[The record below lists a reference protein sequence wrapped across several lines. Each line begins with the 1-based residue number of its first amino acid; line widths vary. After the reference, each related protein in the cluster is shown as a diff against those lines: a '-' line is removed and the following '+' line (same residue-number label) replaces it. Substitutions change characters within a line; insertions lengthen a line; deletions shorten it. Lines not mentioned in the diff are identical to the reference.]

1 MNLVKQDPTL
11 IIYNASVHS
20 VNNEDEIFEAIALYN
35 NIIVALGDNDD
46 ILKLSNKSTK
56 LIDAEGKSVIPGII
70 DGHNHAWEAGL
81 MYDGVVL
88 FGINSI
94 EELQHKLKEKI
105 SKTNKGVW
113 IQGGSYVESQFVE
126 NRSPNKEDLD
136 KVSKDNPIVIE
147 RIFGACV
154 ANSLAL
160 KKAGITKD
168 TPNPKSGEIE
178 KDEITG
184 EPTGVLKGNAVLL
197 IRDVMTGPFGSDEF
211 GANKGEP
218 SIDLLEK
225 SILLALEH
233 YKTYGIT
240 SITEPGVSTSICR
253 AYHNLLKNGELSC
266 RIDLMPNWHGFTL
279 MQDEESLNKIFDT
292 YNFTS
297 GYGNQWIS
305 YSALKMAVDGGL
317 TSGTALKSW
326 PYKGESELRKFNLRL
341 DLEKLPKYVKK
352 AHDMGWDV
360 GIHVM
365 GDIAIKH
372 AVDAIY
378 DAVKSNP
385 RSHRHQIIHAYY
397 PSNDSIKKMSEV
409 GMIASVQGSFIYG
422 EADGYDEILPIDK
435 QNSFLPLRTYI
446 DNNIICNLSTDMPCA
461 DVNPFWNM
469 YAAVTRKGI
478 RGYRLGTIEK
488 ITIQEAL
495 RMMTINGAIQN
506 REEEYKGS
514 LEVGKLADIAV
525 LNKNLNEI
533 DEDEIKDIYVEKT
546 ILDGKIIYDR

>member
-1 MNLVKQDPTL
+1 MKLVKQEPTL

-20 VNNEDEIFEAIALYN
+20 VNKEDEMFEAIALYN
-35 NIIVALGDNDD
+35 NIIIALGDNED
-46 ILKLSNKSTK
+46 IIKLSNEHTR
-56 LIDAEGKSVIPGII
+56 LIDANGKSVIPGII
-70 DGHNHAWEAGL
+70 DGHNHVWEAGL

-94 EELQHKLKEKI
+94 EELQKKLKEKV
-105 SKTNKGVW
+105 SETSKGVW
-113 IQGGSYVESQFVE
+113 IQGGSYIESQFIE

-160 KKAGITKD
+160 KIAGITKD
-168 TPNPKSGEIE
+168 TPNPTNGEIE

-197 IRDVMTGPFGSDEF
+197 IREVMTGPFGSDEF

-225 SILLALEH
+225 SILLALKH

-240 SITEPGVSTSICR
+240 SITEPGVSGSICR
-253 AYHNLLKNGELSC
+253 AYHNLFKNGQLSC

-279 MQDEESLNKIFDT
+279 MQDEETLNKIFDT

-297 GYGNQWIS
+297 GYGNQWIR

-341 DLEKLPKYVKK
+341 DLEKLPRYVKK

-397 PSNDSIKKMSEV
+397 PSDDSIKKMSEV

-422 EADGYDEILPIDK
+422 EADGYDEILPMDK
-435 QNSFLPLRTYI
+435 QNSFLPLRTYT
-446 DNNIICNLSTDMPCA
+446 DNNIICNLSTDMPCS

-478 RGYRLGTIEK
+478 RGHQLGTIEK

-514 LEVGKLADIAV
+514 LEVGKLADIAI
-525 LNKNLNEI
+525 LNKNLNAI
-533 DEDEIKDIYVEKT
+533 DEEDIKNIFVEKT
-546 ILDGKIIYDR
+546 ILDGKIIYER